1 MNTLNQPDSRAVDA
15 AAAAWLARHDSS
27 RWTTEDEQAL
37 QAWLGES
44 TAHRLAWLRM
54 SAVWQV
60 TDDIEDLPA
69 ASREQPFK
77 RLQPMPVQS
86 AMRRGT
92 RIGASMV
99 LITSLAIGLVW
110 FGVRQSNN
118 VEQYRTAIG
127 SQEAVTLADG
137 SRVTLN
143 TRTRARA
150 SITEQERSVW
160 LDEGEAYFEVKHD
173 PARPFV
179 VTAGSDRVTVLGTKF
194 SVRHEDNRTQVTVIE
209 GRVRLD
215 RADAVAKNTAAV
227 PTLMTRNDA
236 ALSQSG
242 SVLVI
247 AKTADQ
253 VQRDLS
259 WREGR
264 LVFDQMTLGE
274 IANEFNRYNRKQLLI
289 AGEAAEVRLGGSFD
303 AHNVEVFA
311 RLVHEGFGLKLDMD
325 RDTIRLSAK

>member
-1 MNTLNQPDSRAVDA
+1 MKPLNQPDSRAADA
-15 AAAAWLARHDSS
+15 AAAAWLAQHDSG
-27 RWTTEDEQAL
+27 RWSSEDEQAL
-37 QAWLGES
+37 QTWLGES
-44 TAHRLAWLRM
+44 AAHRLAWLRM
-54 SAVWQV
+54 SAVWQ
-60 TDDIEDLPA
+60 TADDIEDLPVA
-69 ASREQPFK
+69 PREQPFE
-77 RLQPMPVQS
+77 RSPSMPVQS
-86 AMRRGT
+86 VMRRRI

-99 LITSLAIGLVW
+99 LVASLAIGLVW
-110 FGVRQSNN
+110 FGIHQSNN
-118 VEQYRTAIG
+118 IEQYRTAIG

-137 SRVTLN
+137 SRITLN

-150 SITEQERSVW
+150 SITERERSVW
-160 LDEGEAYFEVKHD
+160 LDEGEAYFEVQHD

-215 RADAVAKNTAAV
+215 RAGAGAKDTVAT

-242 SVLVI
+242 GVLVI

-274 IANEFNRYNRKQLLI
+274 IAAEFNRYNRKQMVI
-289 AGEAAEVRLGGSFD
+289 EGEAAEVRLGGSFD

-325 RDTIRLSAK
+325 RDSIRLSSK

>member
-1 MNTLNQPDSRAVDA
+1 MKPLNQPDSRAADA

-27 RWTTEDEQAL
+27 RWTSEDELAL
-37 QAWLGES
+37 QTWLGES

-54 SAVWQV
+54 SAVWQ
-60 TDDIEDLPA
+60 TADDIEDLPVA
-69 ASREQPFK
+69 PREHSFE
-77 RLQPMPVQS
+77 RSPMPVQS
-86 AMRRGT
+86 VVRRST
-92 RIGASMV
+92 HIGASMV
-99 LITSLAIGLVW
+99 LATSLAIGLVW
-110 FGVRQSNN
+110 FGIHQSTNI
-118 VEQYRTAIG
+118 EQYRTAIG

-137 SRVTLN
+137 SRITLN

-150 SITEQERSVW
+150 SITERERSVW
-160 LDEGEAYFEVKHD
+160 LDEGEAYFEVQHD
-173 PARPFV
+173 PTRPFV

-215 RADAVAKNTAAV
+215 RAGAGAKDTVAA
-227 PTLMTRNDA
+227 PTLMTSNEA

-242 SVLVI
+242 GVLVI

-274 IANEFNRYNRKQLLI
+274 IAAEFNRYNRKQMVVEGD
-289 AGEAAEVRLGGSFD
+289 AVEVRLGGSFD

-311 RLVHEGFGLKLDMD
+311 RLVHEGFGLKLNMD
-325 RDTIRLSAK
+325 RDSIRLSSK